1 MPKIINY
8 DNQKEIIAEAAWRVI
23 KREGIG
29 NASVRNIAKE
39 AGISSGALQ
48 HYFSSQVQLLEFTMN
63 MVVERVEGRFTRISN
78 EISSITLENA
88 KKILWNLM
96 PVNEEQELEM
106 EVWLSLTVKAFHE
119 PSLNKISKGTYE
131 SIYLIILTLLKQ
143 LEGAGLLKKGLKL
156 SMEAKRL
163 HILLDGLSLHR
174 MVSPDTMTS
183 DVFHSILNQHLMEL
197 TDKLADQR
205 LEF

>member
-8 DNQKEIIAEAAWRVI
+8 DNQKESIAEAAWRVI
-23 KREGIG
+23 KREGIE

-48 HYFSSQVQLLEFTMN
+48 HYFSSQVQLLEFAMN
-63 MVVERVEGRFTRISN
+63 MVFERVEDRFTRISN
-78 EISSITLENA
+78 EISSVTLENA

-119 PSLNKISKGTYE
+119 SSLNKISKSTYE
-131 SIYLIILTLLKQ
+131 AIHLIILTLLKQ
-143 LEGAGLLKKGLKL
+143 LEEAGLLKKGLKL

-183 DVFHSILNQHLMEL
+183 DVFHSILDQHLREL
-197 TDKLADQR
+197 TNNLTD
-205 LEF
+205 

>member
-8 DNQKEIIAEAAWRVI
+8 DNQKEIIAEAAWRII

-48 HYFSSQVQLLEFTMN
+48 HYFSSQSQLLEFAMN
-63 MVVERVEGRFTRISN
+63 MVVERVEGRFTLIGN

-106 EVWLSLTVKAFHE
+106 EVWLSLTVKAQHE
-119 PSLNKISKGTYE
+119 PSLNKISKSTNE
-131 SIYLIILTLLKQ
+131 SMYLIILTLLKQ
-143 LEGAGLLKKGLKL
+143 LEEAGLLKKGLEL

-174 MVSPDTMTS
+174 MVSPDNMTN
-183 DVFHSILNQHLMEL
+183 DVLHAVLNRHL
-197 TDKLADQR
+197 TDLAEGLSD
-205 LEF
+205 

>member
-8 DNQKEIIAEAAWRVI
+8 DNQKEIIAEAAWRII

-48 HYFSSQVQLLEFTMN
+48 HYFSSQSQLLEFAMN
-63 MVVERVEGRFTRISN
+63 MVVERVEGRFTLIGN

-106 EVWLSLTVKAFHE
+106 EVWLSLTVKAQHE
-119 PSLNKISKGTYE
+119 PSLNKISKSTNE
-131 SIYLIILTLLKQ
+131 SMYLIILTLLKQ
-143 LEGAGLLKKGLKL
+143 LEEAGLLKKGLEL

-174 MVSPDTMTS
+174 MVSPDTMTN
-183 DVFHSILNQHLMEL
+183 DVLHAVLNRHL
-197 TDKLADQR
+197 TDLAEGLSD
-205 LEF
+205 